1 MSLQIGALSTGFG
14 HLALVYIPL
23 YMFGAHNGRRK
34 RCMCLQ
40 IGALCMTIV
49 EHELKKQKMWQEE
62 LQKKKRTDI
71 LETVTVITVIVI
83 IMNAKSC

>member
-1 MSLQIGALSTGFG
+1 
-14 HLALVYIPL
+14 
-23 YMFGAHNGRRK
+23 
-34 RCMCLQ
+34 
-40 IGALCMTIV
+40 MTIV